1 MQVVLGVVPAEEGEQ
16 PVAGGQLPLV
26 PRARDALRSREAE
39 GAAAARPGAG
49 ARARRGRDV
58 GLGAEVRHLAE
69 ILVHALHGGLGGAM
83 VGGVV
88 LLQLGAVL
96 LPPPAEKMQ
105 VRVCL
110 LLCVPDPG
118 PAAVHLLV
126 VAGVL
131 AGEGREDCGGSCT
144 SHCVTTLDTT
154 QQLRLQHHNTT
165 RSSGMIVFKYLI
177 MYDVSFLILYFL
189 QHYLN
194 LIYIRVL
201 LE

>member
-26 PRARDALRSREAE
+26 PRARDALRPREAE

-49 ARARRGRDV
+49 PRARRGRDV

-96 LPPPAEKMQ
+96 LPPPAEKRQ

-110 LLCVPDPG
+110 LICVPDPG

-131 AGEGREDCGGSCT
+131 AGEGGEDCGGSCRT
-144 SHCVTTLDTT
+144 HCVTTLDTE

-165 RSSGMIVFKYLI
+165 RSTGMEIVFKYLI
-177 MYDVSFLILYFL
+177 
-189 QHYLN
+189 
-194 LIYIRVL
+194 IYHF
-201 LE
+201 